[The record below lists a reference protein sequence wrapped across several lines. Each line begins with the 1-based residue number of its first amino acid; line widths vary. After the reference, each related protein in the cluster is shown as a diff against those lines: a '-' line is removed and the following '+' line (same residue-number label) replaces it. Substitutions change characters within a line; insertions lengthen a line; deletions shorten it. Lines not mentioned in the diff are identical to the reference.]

1 MIGFIDED
9 LRALVRIKV
18 GLPHSNDAEEI
29 TVKN

>member
-18 GLPHSNDAEEI
+18 SLPNSNDAEES
-29 TVKN
+29 VFSR